1 MPEEL
6 NFDLMLTVNV
16 ETDSSEDRISEIARL
31 VCVEVARQE
40 ELAWS
45 YVSISVV
52 DDEVIRE
59 LNHTYRSIDAVT
71 DVLSFALLEGDEP
84 TEEEDTEAPQVLG
97 DIVISWQQT
106 CSQAHAFGHG
116 VEREFAFLLTHG
128 LLHLLGYDHD
138 EKEDELYMFER
149 QEQILQAL
157 GFTR

>member
-1 MPEEL
+1 MAEEIT
-6 NFDLMLTVNV
+6 FDLTLAVNV
-16 ETDSSEDRISEIARL
+16 EADSSEERIAEIARL
-31 VCVEVARQE
+31 VSVEVARQE

-45 YVSISVV
+45 YVSITVV
-52 DDEVIRE
+52 DDAAIRE
-59 LNHTYRSIDAVT
+59 LNRTYRSIDAVT

-97 DIVISWQQT
+97 DIVISWPQT

-138 EKEDELYMFER
+138 EKEDEQNMFER
-149 QEQILQAL
+149 QEQILQVL